1 MLTIIQY
8 IEKYGA
14 KKTAIQLINQR
25 LRRLTGLTL
34 PDFPDTLAIHQII
47 DSLEQIL
54 IDNPNDKES
63 IKTEL
68 SAINDE
74 LIMSTLLD

>member
-8 IEKYGA
+8 IEKFGA
-14 KKTAIQLINQR
+14 RQTAIQLINQR

-34 PDFPDTLAIHQII
+34 ADFPDTFAISQII

-54 IDNPNDKES
+54 IDDPNNKES

-68 SAINDE
+68 SAIDNDFV
-74 LIMSTLLD
+74 MSTLLD